1 MHGHLKEK
9 AYCLKLGKMRKCI
22 FNGKVQG
29 KKFAH
34 IICIHG
40 DTDYVV
46 PTPAQWV
53 AC

>member
-1 MHGHLKEK
+1 MNNGYVHFLNTDN
-9 AYCLKLGKMRKCI
+9 GKMRKCI

-34 IICIHG
+34 IICIQG

-53 AC
+53 VC